1 MLAEHGLDP
10 NLVSLCVSPS
20 RAATQALARDPAV
33 RSVDFTGGN
42 AFGQWLLQHCPQAQV
57 YAELAGSTTSS
68 STPPTN
74 TKPCWAIWPLPCRC
88 IPGRCAPPARP
99 SSVPAGGIDTDEG
112 HKSFDEVCADLAR
125 AVQRLLGKP
134 EVAHAVLG
142 AIQSAD
148 TLARIDQA
156 NRGELGQVLLAASAL
171 DNPEFPAAQVR
182 TPALLACDAA
192 DEALYMEERFGPI
205 SFVVKTADTAASLAL
220 CERLVSQH
228 GALTVGVYSTR
239 EDIIDAATAVTWR
252 GKGGAV
258 DQPHGRRV
266 RQPVGGVLRLPRHGR
281 QPGGQRRLRQ
291 FGLCR
296 QPLLRCATPS
306 PCLRNRPWAFNTFC
320 LRARRRGAAD
330 AEPPGRAQQ
339 PDRRHAH
346 RAARRAGS
354 GAGRPGHSRAGA
366 QRRRARLLRRAGFA
380 DPGMQAVD
388 GKLPDLGD
396 IVERNYKPLVLRLQN
411 LRVPT
416 VAAVN
421 GVAAGAGAS
430 LALACDLVVAAN
442 PRRFCK
448 HSARSA

>member
-1 MLAEHGLDP
+1 MIIKPHNQAILPAAITVRTLRAVLAEHGLDP

-57 YAELAGSTTSS
+57 YAELAGVNNIVIDSTDQYKAMLGNLAFTLSLYSGQMCTTSQ
-68 STPPTN
+68 
-74 TKPCWAIWPLPCRC
+74 AIL
-88 IPGRCAPPARP
+88 A
-99 SSVPAGGIDTDEG
+99 PAGGIDTDEG
-112 HKSFDEVCADLAR
+112 HKRFDEVCADLAR

-148 TLARIDQA
+148 TLARIEQA

-252 GKGGAV
+252 GKVALSINLT
-258 DQPHGRRV
+258 
-266 RQPVGGVLRLPRHGR
+266 GGVFVNQSAAFSDYHGT
-281 QPGGQRRLRQ
+281 GGNPAANAAYANSA
-291 FGLCR
+291 FV
-296 QPLLRCATPS
+296 A
-306 PCLRNRPWAFNTFC
+306 NRFC
-320 LRARRRGAAD
+320 VV
-330 AEPPGRAQQ
+330 
-339 PDRRHAH
+339 
-346 RAARRAGS
+346 
-354 GAGRPGHSRAGA
+354 
-366 QRRRARLLRRAGFA
+366 QRRRH
-380 DPGMQAVD
+380 V
-388 GKLPDLGD
+388 
-396 IVERNYKPLVLRLQN
+396 
-411 LRVPT
+411 
-416 VAAVN
+416 
-421 GVAAGAGAS
+421 
-430 LALACDLVVAAN
+430 
-442 PRRFCK
+442 
-448 HSARSA
+448 